1 MKKAIVVGASS
12 GIGYEVARLLIC
24 DGWHVGVV
32 ARRERALMSL
42 KDLAPDRVTCMVCD
56 IKLPDAVN
64 SIEELIDSFGG
75 IDLYF
80 HAAGIGVQNLE
91 LEPLIEQDT
100 VNTNVVGFC
109 RLVDFV
115 FRYMKSN
122 GGGHIA
128 VISSIA
134 GTKGLGVAPS
144 YSASKA
150 FQSIYIQALEQ
161 LANGQGVPI
170 TFTDIR
176 PGFVDTPLIAG
187 SKFPMKMPVAYVARK
202 IVRGLYRHRH
212 VMVIDYRYSLLVF
225 FWRLIPNWIWRRL
238 RLARQY

>member
-1 MKKAIVVGASS
+1 MG
-12 GIGYEVARLLIC
+12 
-24 DGWHVGVV
+24 
-32 ARRERALMSL
+32 RAYSCNFFYS
-42 KDLAPDRVTCMVCD
+42 RNQR
-56 IKLPDAVN
+56 I
-64 SIEELIDSFGG
+64 
-75 IDLYF
+75 
-80 HAAGIGVQNLE
+80 
-91 LEPLIEQDT
+91 
-100 VNTNVVGFC
+100 
-109 RLVDFV
+109 
-115 FRYMKSN
+115 
-122 GGGHIA
+122 
-128 VISSIA
+128 
-134 GTKGLGVAPS
+134 GVAPS

-212 VMVIDYRYSLLVF
+212 VMVIDYRYSLLVI

-238 RLARQY
+238 RLVRQY